1 MLIGTIPSAFAI
13 QPRLR
18 SDAALPAGGVRFSTL
33 VPKVKDAEGDD
44 EFEIFDFAAII
55 FTGSHVLHKLN
66 CKLRKFED
74 ECGQF
79 FISFPTRPAHGF
91 GYALV
96 VFSCIRFHV
105 GLMFRRPRL
114 AIIVVVSPAA

>member
-1 MLIGTIPSAFAI
+1 MLIGTIPSVFVI

-18 SDAALPAGGVRFSTL
+18 SDAALPSGGVRFSAL
-33 VPKVKDAEGDD
+33 SPKVECAEGDD
-44 EFEIFDFAAII
+44 DPEVFDFVTII
-55 FTGSHVLHKLN
+55 FTSSHVLHKLD
-66 CKLRKFED
+66 CKFRKFED

-96 VFSCIRFHV
+96 VLVVLSCIRFHV
-105 GLMFRRPRL
+105 GLIL
-114 AIIVVVSPAA
+114 K